1 MFTVLSTIVMD
12 AETLLGVATSAGLA
26 VVAVVLAVVHVSGS
40 HLNPAMSLAMAAFG
54 HLPRARVLPSAAA
67 QTLAS
72 AAAAFLAKA
81 LYRRRHGERA
91 ADRRRPGVL
100 PRARAHLHPHVS
112 GGLVD
117 RSRLF
122 GK

>member
-1 MFTVLSTIVMD
+1 VLSTIVMD
-12 AETLLGVATSAGLA
+12 AETLLGVAASAGLA
-26 VVAVVLAVVHVSGS
+26 VVAVVLAVVHVFGS
-40 HLNPAMSLAMAAFG
+40 HLNPAVSLAMAAFG

-67 QTLAS
+67 QTLA
-72 AAAAFLAKA
+72 FLAKA
-81 LYRRRHGERA
+81 LYRRRDGERA

-117 RSRLF
+117 RSRLL